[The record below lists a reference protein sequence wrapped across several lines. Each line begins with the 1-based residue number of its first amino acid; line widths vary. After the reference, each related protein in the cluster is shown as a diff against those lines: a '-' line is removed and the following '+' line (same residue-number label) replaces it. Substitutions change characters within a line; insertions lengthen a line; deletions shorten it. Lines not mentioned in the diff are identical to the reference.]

1 MGGDFITVRKYL
13 LKQLN
18 ELVVRIEAYRSEAK
32 NELFKER
39 AAGAPFTAHAF
50 TKGSQYI
57 CRNYAVEARDATEDS
72 CQASNTLQKWNK
84 TVKEIASVR
93 IASR

>member
-1 MGGDFITVRKYL
+1 MGSIFLLSARYL

-18 ELVVRIEAYRSEAK
+18 ELVARFEKK
-32 NELFKER
+32 NELFKQR

-84 TVKEIASVR
+84 TVKELASVR
-93 IASR
+93 IAWR

>member
-1 MGGDFITVRKYL
+1 MGVDFFTVRKYL

-18 ELVVRIEAYRSEAK
+18 ELVVRFEKK
-32 NELFKER
+32 NELFKQR

-84 TVKEIASVR
+84 TVKELASVR
-93 IASR
+93 IAWR

>member
-1 MGGDFITVRKYL
+1 MGVDFITVRKYL

-18 ELVVRIEAYRSEAK
+18 ELVVRIEEK

-84 TVKEIASVR
+84 TVKELASVR
-93 IASR
+93 IAWR

>member
-1 MGGDFITVRKYL
+1 MGVDFITVRKYL

-18 ELVVRIEAYRSEAK
+18 KLVIRIEEK

-50 TKGSQYI
+50 TKGSQYV
-57 CRNYAVEARDATEDS
+57 CRNYAVDARDATTS
-72 CQASNTLQKWNK
+72 QFKRPIRRKNGIKQ
-84 TVKEIASVR
+84 
-93 IASR
+93 SRS